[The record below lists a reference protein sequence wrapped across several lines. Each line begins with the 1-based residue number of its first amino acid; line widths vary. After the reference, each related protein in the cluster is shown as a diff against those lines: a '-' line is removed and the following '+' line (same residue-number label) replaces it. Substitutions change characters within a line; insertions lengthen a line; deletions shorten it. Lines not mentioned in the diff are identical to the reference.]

1 MQDIQQLK
9 DTAVQ
14 VRRDIIRM
22 VTLAQSGHP
31 GGSLS
36 STDFM
41 TALFFKELNSSA
53 QRWTKEG
60 KGNDMFFLS
69 AGHISPM
76 FYSILARAGYFPV
89 NLPTHSA
96 SSVFHATLA
105 MAPDRVCFP

>member
-1 MQDIQQLK
+1 MTELEQHALN
-9 DTAVQ
+9 
-14 VRRDIIRM
+14 IRKNILTM
-22 VTLAQSGHP
+22 VYTAQSGHP

-89 NLPTHSA
+89 KELEKGRIAAKGRCIQSRTA
-96 SSVFHATLA
+96 S
-105 MAPDRVCFP
+105 RRE